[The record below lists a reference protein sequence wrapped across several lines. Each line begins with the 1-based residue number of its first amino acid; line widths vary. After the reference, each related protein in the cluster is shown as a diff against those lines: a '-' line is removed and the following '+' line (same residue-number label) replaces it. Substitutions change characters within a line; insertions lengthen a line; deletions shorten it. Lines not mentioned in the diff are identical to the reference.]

1 MGDTDVD
8 RQTNKIIISLFVLI
22 IAQTGL
28 FMDVENSKALL
39 RINTDPEWTENRYIY
54 REGFTNIEF
63 NNSLYFVVVTIITVG
78 YGDINPIS
86 TLGKIMTVGTLS
98 ITLVI
103 IPQQTSELMRLIR
116 MQSKYKR
123 KEYKKSSDTEHV
135 VVTGFIELQ
144 AIKNFCE
151 ELFHEDH
158 DSSFT
163 DAVLLQPQDPNA
175 DFEIFKQKTEKRMEY
190 LSGDPLS
197 GADLARAK
205 TQSATAC
212 ILLTNKNSR
221 NT

>member
-1 MGDTDVD
+1 
-8 RQTNKIIISLFVLI
+8 
-22 IAQTGL
+22 
-28 FMDVENSKALL
+28 
-39 RINTDPEWTENRYIY
+39 
-54 REGFTNIEF
+54 
-63 NNSLYFVVVTIITVG
+63 
-78 YGDINPIS
+78 
-86 TLGKIMTVGTLS
+86 
-98 ITLVI
+98 
-103 IPQQTSELMRLIR
+103 MRLIR

-123 KEYKKSSDTEHV
+123 KDYKKSSDTEHV

-163 DAVLLQPQDPNA
+163 DAVLLQPQDPKP

-205 TQSATAC
+205 T
-212 ILLTNKNSR
+212 
-221 NT
+221 

>member
-1 MGDTDVD
+1 
-8 RQTNKIIISLFVLI
+8 
-22 IAQTGL
+22 
-28 FMDVENSKALL
+28 MDVENSKALL

-54 REGFTNIEF
+54 REGFQNIEF

-123 KEYKKSSDTEHV
+123 KDYKKSSDTEHV

-163 DAVLLQPQDPNA
+163 DAVLLQPQDPKP

-205 TQSATAC
+205 T
-212 ILLTNKNSR
+212 
-221 NT
+221 